1 MESFI
6 KNDPAWLGKKGMPM
20 MSLSLGQKKVGGD
33 FISSCG
39 LPAACY
45 ALENRGEARSFLRNH
60 IAMLL
65 AIKRFSIFGLVFLTC
80 FLGVFALR
88 TWRSGAEFS
97 QYFPSFFADQK
108 ASRPEKFTP
117 SEKAPLQFSDVE
129 IISRINEE
137 YARLTKA
144 VVPAVVSINTTGIR
158 EERRTDFM
166 GRATVQSYPTQGMG
180 SGVIVS
186 KEGHI
191 ITNHHVIAGQNK
203 IRVTLHGG
211 KTYDANLIGEDPLL
225 DIAVIKIESS
235 ETFTPL
241 KLGDSSKVEVGQ
253 LVFAVGNPFGLGET
267 VTQGIISAKERS
279 LSDNQRDLFQTDA
292 AINPG
297 NSGGPLVNLTG
308 EVIGINVAIF
318 SVNRSNPSFQ
328 GVGFSIPSN
337 EVRDALEQI
346 ISRGRPIR
354 GYLGVEMRDIDFS
367 IRASTGYELEAGSFV
382 LGTKPKSPA
391 EKAGLLAGD
400 IIITYDGNPVT
411 GTTQLISLVQRSK
424 IGKTIAVGVWRNG
437 ELIELR
443 ASIAEANTA
452 PVYQEALS
460 QPNATLAKI
469 GIEVRDLNES
479 ERSMGYHGV
488 MATGVSNGLAAH
500 SIRQGDLI
508 LAINKDWVNSAAE
521 FYQKLSTAT
530 AQQAIS
536 IAIVRDGIP
545 LILTLPPFS
554 K

>member
-1 MESFI
+1 M
-6 KNDPAWLGKKGMPM
+6 KN
-20 MSLSLGQKKVGGD
+20 S
-33 FISSCG
+33 
-39 LPAACY
+39 
-45 ALENRGEARSFLRNH
+45 REARSFLLIHN
-60 IAMLL
+60 AMPL
-65 AIKRFSIFGLVFLTC
+65 AIKRFFTLACVFLAC
-80 FLGVFALR
+80 FLGVVAMR
-88 TWRSGAEFS
+88 AWHSGAKVS
-97 QYFPSFFADQK
+97 QFLPSLFLGGK
-108 ASRPEKFTP
+108 ASPPEKFTP
-117 SEKAPLQFSDVE
+117 SDQAPLEFSDVE

-144 VVPAVVSINTTGIR
+144 VVPTVVSINTTGIR

-166 GRATVQSYPTQGMG
+166 GRDTVRSYPTQGMG

-203 IRVTLHGG
+203 IRVTLHNG
-211 KTYDANLIGEDPLL
+211 KTYDANLIGEDSLL
-225 DIAVIKIESS
+225 DIAVVKIDSS
-235 ETFTPL
+235 ETFSPL

-346 ISRGRPIR
+346 IARGRPIR

-367 IRASTGYELEAGSFV
+367 IRARTGYELETGSFV

-391 EKAGLLAGD
+391 ETAGLLAGD
-400 IIITYDGNPVT
+400 IIVTYNGNPVT

-424 IGKTIAVGVWRNG
+424 IGKTIAIGVWRNG
-437 ELIELR
+437 EMIELQ
-443 ASIAEANTA
+443 ASIKEANTA
-452 PVYQEALS
+452 PTYQQTLS
-460 QPNATLAKI
+460 QPNAALEKI
-469 GIEVRDLNES
+469 GIEVRDLHES
-479 ERSMGYHGV
+479 ERSLGYHGV
-488 MATGVSNGLAAH
+488 VATRVSTKGLAAQAV
-500 SIRQGDLI
+500 RQGDLI
-508 LAINKDWVNSAAE
+508 LSINKDWVNSADE
-521 FYQKLSTAT
+521 FYLKLSTVT
-530 AQQAIS
+530 AQQVIS
-536 IAIVRDGIP
+536 IAIVRDGIS
-545 LILTLPPFS
+545 LILTLPPLT

>member
-1 MESFI
+1 
-6 KNDPAWLGKKGMPM
+6 
-20 MSLSLGQKKVGGD
+20 MSLV
-33 FISSCG
+33 
-39 LPAACY
+39 
-45 ALENRGEARSFLRNH
+45 
-60 IAMLL
+60 
-65 AIKRFSIFGLVFLTC
+65 IKRFFTLACVFFAC
-80 FLGVFALR
+80 FLGVVALR
-88 TWRSGAEFS
+88 AWQSRVSLSHFL
-97 QYFPSFFADQK
+97 PSLFRDGK
-108 ASRPEKFTP
+108 VSSIEKFTP
-117 SEKAPLQFSDVE
+117 SDQAPLQFSDVE

-158 EERRTDFM
+158 EERSTDFM
-166 GRATVQSYPTQGMG
+166 GRDTVRSYPTQGMG

-203 IRVTLHGG
+203 IRVTTHNG
-211 KTYDANLIGEDPLL
+211 KTYDANLIGEDSLL
-225 DIAVIKIESS
+225 DIAVVKIDSS
-235 ETFTPL
+235 ETFSPL

-346 ISRGRPIR
+346 IARGRPIR

-367 IRASTGYELEAGSFV
+367 IRALTGYELETGSFV

-391 EKAGLLAGD
+391 ETAGLLAGD
-400 IIITYDGNPVT
+400 IIITYDGKPVT

-424 IGKTIAVGVWRNG
+424 IGKTIAIGVWRNG
-437 ELIELR
+437 AMIKLQAI
-443 ASIAEANTA
+443 ITEANTA
-452 PVYQEALS
+452 PTYQHTPS
-460 QPNATLAKI
+460 QLNATLEKI
-469 GIEVRDLNES
+469 GIEVRDLHES
-479 ERSMGYHGV
+479 ERSLGYYGV
-488 MATGVSNGLAAH
+488 VVTGVAPKGLAA
-500 SIRQGDLI
+500 QAVYKGDLI
-508 LAINKDWVNSAAE
+508 LAINKEWVNSAE
-521 FYQKLSTAT
+521 KFYTMLSKIA

-536 IAIVRDGIP
+536 IAIVRDGTS
-545 LILTLPPFS
+545 LILSLPPLT